1 MKWADAV
8 RIPPRRRR
16 SRLLTSSLPTHT
28 NRQVALCLLI
38 LALLGWWVQESL
50 DPRDKPRE
58 PFNLCRTHN
67 TLAVLYQFL
76 LTYRSVSFV
85 CTCPRTCTAPSAAGL
100 IHPSTQHQNK

>member
-1 MKWADAV
+1 MQGIFLSQHTLGW
-8 RIPPRRRR
+8 
-16 SRLLTSSLPTHT
+16 SRLLTFFLTLSTPSIDNH
-28 NRQVALCLLI
+28 QVALCLLI

-76 LTYRSVSFV
+76 LTYR
-85 CTCPRTCTAPSAAGL
+85 
-100 IHPSTQHQNK
+100 